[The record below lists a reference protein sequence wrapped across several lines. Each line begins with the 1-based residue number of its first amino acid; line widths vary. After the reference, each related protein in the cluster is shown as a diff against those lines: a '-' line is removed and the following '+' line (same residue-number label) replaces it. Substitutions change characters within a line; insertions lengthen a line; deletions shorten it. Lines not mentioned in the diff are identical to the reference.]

1 MAKNDKK
8 SSESSYSSDSKYKND
23 LNIDNKETEKTSEK
37 PTEKALEKKP
47 VVRPAIDISNPVTIG
62 AFFSTSREIRKIEGF
77 KYLKGAFEKKAKDF
91 PYRQSL
97 SKWEFDF
104 NKFLKG

>member
-23 LNIDNKETEKTSEK
+23 LNIDNKETEKTS
-37 PTEKALEKKP
+37 EKALEKKP